1 MDYISFMEYVV
12 KKLALMS
19 VNDRIKANDKYN
31 MLLNSDKERYV
42 ENFYP
47 TLTFEDF
54 EKSLYKKYKLMSYK
68 EQIKVTKYHGITILD
83 KYADKYY

>member
-1 MDYISFMEYVV
+1 MEYVV

-54 EKSLYKKYKLMSYK
+54 EKNLYKKYKLMSYK
-68 EQIKVTKYHGITILD
+68 EQIKVTKYHGITTLD